1 MKEAEEKFKN
11 DTAEMQSKLDSRDKI
26 IADLKKELLNKPD
39 CED

>member
-1 MKEAEEKFKN
+1 MKDAEEKFKKA
-11 DTAEMQSKLDSRDKI
+11 TAEMQAKLDSRDVM